1 MMRRH
6 ASALAPFALVP
17 SALILGL
24 ALLVAACGS
33 SSNDAGSNDAGDSA
47 SPTNVPATSAVV
59 APSSS
64 APAGQIGSI
73 GDAVE
78 VAAGAPAQANDAACV
93 ADRQTLE
100 AAAEMYLT
108 LNGVEPA
115 SQNDLLDAGLIKELS
130 PRFEIT
136 PDGVL
141 VPAPGSPCT

>member
-1 MMRRH
+1 M
-6 ASALAPFALVP
+6 SLP
-17 SALILGL
+17 
-24 ALLVAACGS
+24 AA
-33 SSNDAGSNDAGDSA
+33 
-47 SPTNVPATSAVV
+47 SAVV

-64 APAGQIGSI
+64 APAGQVGSI

-100 AAAEMYLT
+100 AAAEMYFT

-115 SQNDLLDAGLIKELS
+115 SQNDLLDAGLIKEPS
-130 PRFEIT
+130 PRFEIA
-136 PDGVL
+136 PDGLL